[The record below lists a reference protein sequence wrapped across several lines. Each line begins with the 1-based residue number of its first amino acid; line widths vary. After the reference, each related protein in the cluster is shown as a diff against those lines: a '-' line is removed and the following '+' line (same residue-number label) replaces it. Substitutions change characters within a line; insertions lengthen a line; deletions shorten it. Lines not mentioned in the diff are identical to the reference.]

1 MTCSLKLS
9 PADAFSPSTNIHSS
23 GAKLSDTNGLPLTH
37 EWGRGRESSSILDIH
52 LRIGRVR
59 RVFWWNKVVPK
70 HPGSLRHGPTL
81 PAAHSELSPQSE
93 KLARGDGEAVLGE
106 IQGQSTHVSSIYHL
120 PPQAQHI
127 TSLLDIITPSEEW
140 GLAELAEGVFSI
152 YVC

>member
-1 MTCSLKLS
+1 MSEGEGKRVAPSWIFIYELGESGEYFGETRWSL
-9 PADAFSPSTNIHSS
+9 ST
-23 GAKLSDTNGLPLTH
+23 
-37 EWGRGRESSSILDIH
+37 R
-52 LRIGRVR
+52 
-59 RVFWWNKVVPK
+59 
-70 HPGSLRHGPTL
+70 GSLCHGPTL

-93 KLARGDGEAVLGE
+93 KWARGDGEAVLGE

-140 GLAELAEGVFSI
+140 GLAEPAEGVFSI